1 LAVINDVY
9 LTAKEKYGRSAPL
22 LLATLNREELDDF
35 NAYSRLL
42 SPYEDEDDD
51 LRRYLGEKSI
61 KFSIDPLD
69 W

>member
-9 LTAKEKYGRSAPL
+9 LTAKEKYGRPAPL

-51 LRRYLGEKSI
+51 LQRYLGEKSI